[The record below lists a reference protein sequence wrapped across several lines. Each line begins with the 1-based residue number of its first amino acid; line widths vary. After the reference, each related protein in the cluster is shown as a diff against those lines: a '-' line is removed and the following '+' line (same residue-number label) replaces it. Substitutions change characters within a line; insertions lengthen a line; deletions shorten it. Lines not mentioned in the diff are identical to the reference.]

1 MISEELNNEIKIENL
16 DEIKIKYLGKK
27 GLFTSLIKKLSLLDN
42 NTRAVVGK
50 NLNLLKKD
58 IEKQFKDKKELLIK
72 QILHDKLNN
81 EKIDISLPARQIKVG
96 GIHPISK
103 TMNEIISI
111 MGSQGFA
118 VKEGPHIEDDFY
130 NFTALNIAE
139 DHPARQDHDTFYF
152 KRTGEM
158 KKLLRTHTSPVQIRI
173 MQNDTPPIKIIAP
186 GSTYRCDDDSTHSP
200 MFHQVEGLFVDQGIT
215 MANLK
220 WVIRKLLTE
229 FFGIEDLPMR
239 FRPSYFPF
247 TEPSAE
253 VDIGCCI
260 KEGKLTIGG
269 GSDWLEVMGCGMVHP
284 KVFKNCG
291 IDSKKFSGFAFGLG
305 VERFAML
312 KHGITDLRMFYENDL
327 RWLKHY
333 NFSATGFP
341 SLLRGL

>member
-1 MISEELNNEIKIENL
+1 M
-16 DEIKIKYLGKK
+16 GKK
-27 GLFTSLIKKLSLLDN
+27 GIFTSLIKDLSLLDN
-42 NTRAVVGK
+42 SNKAIVGK
-50 NLNLLKKD
+50 TLNLLKKD
-58 IEKQFKDKKELLIK
+58 IEINFKVKKELLTK
-72 QILHDKLNN
+72 KALSDKLNN
-81 EKIDISLPARQIKVG
+81 EKIDISLPARQLKIG

-111 MGSQGFA
+111 MGGQGFS

-152 KRTGEM
+152 QRTGEV
-158 KKLLRTHTSPVQIRI
+158 KKLLRTHTSPVQIRV
-173 MQNDTPPIKIIAP
+173 MQNEPPPIKIIAP

-200 MFHQVEGLFVDQGIT
+200 MFHQVEGLVVDKGIT

-220 WVIRKLLTE
+220 WVIKKLLTD
-229 FFGIEDLPMR
+229 FFGIENLPMR

-253 VDIGCCI
+253 VDIGCSI
-260 KEGKLTIGG
+260 KKGKLTIGE

-284 KVFKNCG
+284 SVFKSCG
-291 IDSKKFSGFAFGLG
+291 IDHKKFSGFAFGLG

>member
-1 MISEELNNEIKIENL
+1 MISGELENEIKIENL
-16 DEIKIKYLGKK
+16 DQIKIKYMGKK
-27 GLFTSLIKKLSLLDN
+27 GIFTSLIKNLSLLDN
-42 NTRAVVGK
+42 NAKAVLGK
-50 NLNLLKKD
+50 TLNLLKKD
-58 IEKQFKDKKELLIK
+58 IETTFKVKKEFLTK
-72 QILHDKLNN
+72 QVLSDKLNN
-81 EKIDISLPARQIKVG
+81 EKIDISLPERQIKRG

-103 TMNEIISI
+103 TINEIISI
-111 MGSQGFA
+111 MGAHGFS

-139 DHPARQDHDTFYF
+139 DHPARQDHDTFYL
-152 KRTGEM
+152 KKTGDK

-173 MQNDTPPIKIIAP
+173 MENNAPPIKIIAP

-200 MFHQVEGLFVDQGIT
+200 MFHQIEGLVVDKGVT

-220 WVIRKLLTE
+220 WVIKKLLTD

-253 VDIGCCI
+253 VDIGCSI
-260 KEGKLTIGG
+260 KEGKLTIGN

-284 KVFKNCG
+284 LVFKNCG
-291 IDSKKFSGFAFGLG
+291 IDNKKFNGFAFGLG

-312 KHGITDLRMFYENDL
+312 KHGITDLRMFYENDI

>member
-1 MISEELNNEIKIENL
+1 M
-16 DEIKIKYLGKK
+16 GKK
-27 GLFTSLIKKLSLLDN
+27 GIFTTLMKDLSLLDN
-42 NTRAVVGK
+42 NKRAIVGK
-50 NLNLLKKD
+50 TLNLLKKD
-58 IEKQFKDKKELLIK
+58 IEVNFKVKKDLLIRK
-72 QILHDKLNN
+72 ALSEKLNN
-81 EKIDISLPARQIKVG
+81 EKIDVSLPARQIKVG

-111 MGSQGFA
+111 MGAQGFS

-152 KRTGEM
+152 QRTGEV
-158 KKLLRTHTSPVQIRI
+158 KKLLRTHTSPVQIRV
-173 MQNDTPPIKIIAP
+173 MKNKPPPIKIIAP

-200 MFHQVEGLFVDQGIT
+200 MFHQIEGLVVDKGIT

-220 WVIRKLLTE
+220 WVVKKLLTD
-229 FFGIEDLPMR
+229 FFGIENLPMR

-253 VDIGCCI
+253 VDIGCSI
-260 KEGKLTIGG
+260 KKGKLIIGE

-284 KVFKNCG
+284 LVFKNCG
-291 IDSKKFSGFAFGLG
+291 IDNKQFSGFAFGLG

>member
-1 MISEELNNEIKIENL
+1 M
-16 DEIKIKYLGKK
+16 GKK
-27 GLFTSLIKKLSLLDN
+27 GIFTSLIKDLTLLDN
-42 NTRAVVGK
+42 INKAKVGK
-50 NLNLLKKD
+50 TLNLLKKD
-58 IEKQFKDKKELLIK
+58 IEINFKIKKEFLIK
-72 QILHDKLNN
+72 QALSDKLNT

-111 MGSQGFA
+111 MGAQNFS

-139 DHPARQDHDTFYF
+139 EHPARQDHDTFYF
-152 KRTGEM
+152 QRIAGT
-158 KKLLRTHTSPVQIRI
+158 KKLLRTHTSPVQIRV
-173 MQNDTPPIKIIAP
+173 MQNEPPPIKIIAP
-186 GSTYRCDDDSTHSP
+186 GSTYRRDDDSTHSP
-200 MFHQVEGLFVDQGIT
+200 MFHQVEGLVVDKGVT

-220 WVIRKLLTE
+220 WVIKKLLTD

-253 VDIGCCI
+253 VDIGCSI
-260 KEGKLTIGG
+260 KKGKLTIGE

-284 KVFKNCG
+284 SVFKNCG
-291 IDSKKFSGFAFGLG
+291 IDNKKFSGFAFGLG

-312 KHGITDLRMFYENDL
+312 KHGISDLRMFYENDL

>member
-1 MISEELNNEIKIENL
+1 M
-16 DEIKIKYLGKK
+16 GKK
-27 GLFTSLIKKLSLLDN
+27 GIFTSLIKDLSLLDN
-42 NTRAVVGK
+42 SNKAIVGK
-50 NLNLLKKD
+50 TLNLLKKD
-58 IEKQFKDKKELLIK
+58 IEINFKVKKELLTK
-72 QILHDKLNN
+72 KALSDKLNN
-81 EKIDISLPARQIKVG
+81 EKIDISLPARQLKIG

-111 MGSQGFA
+111 MGGQGFS

-152 KRTGEM
+152 QSKGDV
-158 KKLLRTHTSPVQIRI
+158 KKLLRTHTSPVQIRV
-173 MQNDTPPIKIIAP
+173 MQNEPPPIKIIAP

-200 MFHQVEGLFVDQGIT
+200 MFHQIEGLVVDKGIT

-220 WVIRKLLTE
+220 WVIKKLLTE
-229 FFGIEDLPMR
+229 FFGIENLPMR

-253 VDIGCCI
+253 VDIGCSI
-260 KEGKLTIGG
+260 KKGKLTIGE

-284 KVFKNCG
+284 SVFKSCG
-291 IDSKKFSGFAFGLG
+291 IDHKKFSGFAFGLG

>member
-1 MISEELNNEIKIENL
+1 M
-16 DEIKIKYLGKK
+16 GKK
-27 GLFTSLIKKLSLLDN
+27 GIFTSLIKDLSLLDN
-42 NTRAVVGK
+42 SNKAIVGK
-50 NLNLLKKD
+50 TLNLLKKD
-58 IEKQFKDKKELLIK
+58 IEINFKVKKELLTK
-72 QILHDKLNN
+72 KALSDKLNN
-81 EKIDISLPARQIKVG
+81 EKIDISLPARQLKIG

-111 MGSQGFA
+111 MGGQGFS

-152 KRTGEM
+152 QRTGEV
-158 KKLLRTHTSPVQIRI
+158 KKLLRTHTSPVQIRV
-173 MQNDTPPIKIIAP
+173 MQNEPPPIKIIAP
-186 GSTYRCDDDSTHSP
+186 GSTYRRDDDSTHSP
-200 MFHQVEGLFVDQGIT
+200 MFHQVEGLVVDKGVT

-220 WVIRKLLTE
+220 WVIKKLLTD
-229 FFGIEDLPMR
+229 FFGIENLPMR

-253 VDIGCCI
+253 VDIGCSI
-260 KEGKLTIGG
+260 KKGKLTIGE

-284 KVFKNCG
+284 SVFKSCG
-291 IDSKKFSGFAFGLG
+291 IDHKKFSGFAFGLG